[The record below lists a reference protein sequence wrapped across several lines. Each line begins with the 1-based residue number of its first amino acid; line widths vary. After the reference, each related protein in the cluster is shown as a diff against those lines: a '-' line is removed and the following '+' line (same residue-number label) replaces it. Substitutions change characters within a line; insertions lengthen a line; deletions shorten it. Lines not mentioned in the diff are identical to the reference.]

1 MESES
6 MPRIILLLAFTA
18 GLNVSAD
25 AEEKWRPTGSSHTLA
40 QSRDTSTRGFVVIA
54 DSNGAADADRE
65 ATRGFVAIGSMSPV
79 PAKES
84 PKADTRG
91 LVGMTSVEL
100 PKFSELSTDA
110 TVPFL
115 NVPDSSVAAATGKA
129 GSQATPD
136 FLKEPDELPI
146 IQPAGY
152 SPTVIPSLKQDP
164 NLNRDTLL
172 NVDPNL
178 NFQNFSTDATVPF
191 LNVPDSSVAAATGK
205 AGSQATPDFL
215 KEPDELPIIQSAGYS
230 PTVIP
235 PLKQDPNLKRDT
247 LLNVDPNLN
256 FQDFVGKSGILP
268 ESQGSDDATGETYMD
283 ELAALKP
290 VWTPS
295 DMEAELDALIN
306 GQKPWIVQ
314 RGSLTDLQPGLPQD
328 VGQSGS
334 YLNDL
339 KGLIDDSEPAPQQN
353 HGRFAAYGSIR
364 PAAPRAPQ
372 EQTYDI
378 PASKAC
384 KDPGGEGVAGLFAPV
399 GSITTQGHSTQPPEI
414 PGNRQK
420 LELKRPENIVE
431 KGKKNA
437 CDLIEKDAP
446 AYYFAHGYGLRRAPR
461 NTYRFCHHPLYFED
475 PNLERC
481 GSGNGCL
488 TTVRSA
494 ALFGAKLVMIPYLT
508 TVDHPRDCVRA
519 LPDCPT
525 CSEFGRETYF
535 PKWSWRAATVQA
547 AAVTGLVFIIP

>member
-115 NVPDSSVAAATGKA
+115 NVPDSSVAAAAGKA

-164 NLNRDTLL
+164 NLNRDTFL

-178 NFQNFSTDATVPF
+178 NF
-191 LNVPDSSVAAATGK
+191 
-205 AGSQATPDFL
+205 
-215 KEPDELPIIQSAGYS
+215 
-230 PTVIP
+230 
-235 PLKQDPNLKRDT
+235 R
-247 LLNVDPNLN
+247 
-256 FQDFVGKSGILP
+256 DFVGKSGVLP

-339 KGLIDDSEPAPQQN
+339 KGLIDDSEPAPQQH